1 MGHAPLPG
9 GQTLATELSP
19 YRIASLTKQF
29 TSAATVLAMA
39 ERAIP
44 LSTPAIELLPS
55 LAPGWRA
62 DPSITVEQLLGQ
74 VAGLRESVD
83 GAASRVH
90 GVDPNAEHFSK
101 TPGSGLVRVGAM
113 SGMTPSAPAARPAV
127 GRAPRDDQ
135 ISPAPHDDARPGPA
149 MCLRVDA
156 LS

>member
-62 DPSITVEQLLGQ
+62 DPSITVEQLLEQ

-83 GAASRVH
+83 GAAVAAL
-90 GVDPNAEHFSK
+90 G
-101 TPGSGLVRVGAM
+101 GG
-113 SGMTPSAPAARPAV
+113 PSAFQDAARLVVRA
-127 GRAPRDDQ
+127 GNERAPGERCTTAATT
-135 ISPAPHDDARPGPA
+135 SSSAPSCPVLRGPA
-149 MCLRVDA
+149 TRTVSPRRCSTAQSRRED
-156 LS
+156 